1 MGKRFYKFISK
12 DISSQLSLNYLLAE
26 KVVVDYKAANIKGKE
41 STEICPAQSNADYA
55 CMVFTKHIS
64 RYVREPEK
72 LQIKKL

>member
-26 KVVVDYKAANIKGKE
+26 KVVVDYKAADIKGKE
-41 STEICPAQSNADYA
+41 TMEACTAQDNADYA

-64 RYVREPEK
+64 RYIKEPEK